1 MNGTKIAEEEA
12 KKDAE
17 RFLALCKER
26 EHKQNNLVRFWKVF
40 GTAVIIATVYGAW
53 RLFMPH

>member
-40 GTAVIIATVYGAW
+40 GTVIIIAVVYGGW
-53 RLFMPH
+53 RVFM